1 MTIEQRVDATVEQS
15 QAIRQ
20 QLFEDLAALEAAFQ
34 KVRETAAKL
43 PPDGETHTHTP
54 VYPRRRR
61 LSWFKLAK

>member
-34 KVRETAAKL
+34 KVRETAA
-43 PPDGETHTHTP
+43 
-54 VYPRRRR
+54 R
-61 LSWFKLAK
+61 S